1 MKNLYK
7 HVSIAFIIIL
17 TFANCGGQAENKT
30 NPNDKVEANNTDST
44 STTKN
49 DESEEV
55 EKEEPKEE
63 KLEVKFLF
71 KTKSQDD
78 MPSSDISISL
88 NGKITFLESV
98 VGEASLMNDIGGKN
112 SITACG
118 SWWAGAGNYFF
129 AAPSKKGVA
138 VYKGWQDEEQEEPG
152 YHWKLFKEISR

>member
-1 MKNLYK
+1 MKNLFK
-7 HVSIAFIIIL
+7 LVSIAFIIIL
-17 TFANCGGQAENKT
+17 TFASCGSQGENKT
-30 NPNDKVEANNTDST
+30 KPTDKVEAKNTDSI

-49 DESEEV
+49 DESDEV

-78 MPSSDISISL
+78 MPSSDISISV

-98 VGEASLMNDIGGKN
+98 VGEAILMNDIGGKN

-118 SWWAGAGNYFF
+118 SWWAGAGDYFYI
-129 AAPSKKGVA
+129 APSKKGVA

-152 YHWKLFKEISR
+152 YHWEFFKEISK